1 MKRKKAE
8 KESKNNKVKRNTQTR
23 KRGSRIQHKEEI
35 ISEEEMERRNGISGD
50 TILYLTMFLKL
61 FFYGFFFCQKPRKL
75 ISLALFIHRQE
86 ILYIRKR
93 GGYKLMEFSSIH
105 TELAALKK
113 TVEKQCEEEIMEK
126 RKKAEKFKS
135 RY

>member
-50 TILYLTMFLKL
+50 TILYLTMFLK
-61 FFYGFFFCQKPRKL
+61 PRKL
-75 ISLALFIHRQE
+75 ISLALFIHQQE